1 MKQKRL
7 TLLALALLTLLA
19 TTAVL
24 DAAPA
29 QYAMDWWTVDGG
41 GGTVSGGSYSLSG
54 TVGQSDAGSALEGG
68 TYRLVGG
75 YWSGIGAVGHYE
87 LYLPSVIRNY

>member
-7 TLLALALLTLLA
+7 TLLALGLVTLLA
-19 TTAVL
+19 TVGFL
-24 DAAPA
+24 DAAPT

-41 GGTVSGGSYSLSG
+41 GGTSGGGTYSLGG

-68 TYRLVGG
+68 TYRLAGG
-75 YWSGIGAVGHYE
+75 YWYGAGPELWYE